1 MSEKMCLAVL
11 NHRKEIEEMNI
22 DLSEAREMYRELA
35 EAQEEVGGTVA
46 YRIKCAAAGGKSF
59 DILTGDDDMDTSV
72 RSFQGIIIHSHKCNA
87 LFAQGDLKSPPICS
101 SLDGVTGVNAD
112 GEIERCADCPHNE
125 FGSAEKGKGKAC
137 KNMRRLYILTAST
150 PIPFVLS
157 LSPTSIANFQRYRLS
172 SLAGNRMKPYEAI
185 TEFSLEQ
192 KENADGKPYSVVKF
206 KLIGKLT
213 GESLATAEF
222 FAKAFKP
229 RMEMSS
235 ADYKGSSDA
244 EPSEERLHRSSP
256 KGMIGSVPAEPLGG
270 EQAYE

>member
-1 MSEKMCLAVL
+1 MSDKMCLAVL
-11 NHRKEIEEMNI
+11 NHRKEIEEFNV
-22 DLSEAREMYRELA
+22 DLSEAREMYKELA

-59 DILTGDDDMDTSV
+59 DIITGDDDMDTSV
-72 RSFQGIIIHSHKCNA
+72 RSFKGIIIHSHKCNA

-101 SLDGVTGVNAD
+101 SLDGITGVNAD

-125 FGSAEKGKGKAC
+125 FGSAGEGRKGKAC
-137 KNMRRLYILTAST
+137 KNMRRLYILTEST

-157 LSPTSIANFQRYRLS
+157 LPPTSIANFQRYRLS
-172 SLAGNRMKPYEAI
+172 SLAGNRLKPYEAI
-185 TEFSLEQ
+185 TEFALEQ

-213 GESLATAEF
+213 GESLATAAF

-229 RMEMSS
+229 RVEMS
-235 ADYKGSSDA
+235 AEDYSRGGQADA
-244 EPSEERLHRSSP
+244 E
-256 KGMIGSVPAEPLGG
+256 
-270 EQAYE
+270 